1 MGQFTF
7 SEGGNWSPE
16 GLALIF
22 LVVYVL
28 IGRIAKFYAFE
39 TNAHIFRARP
49 VVQVVVMGDIGR
61 SPRMQYHALSLVD
74 AGCQVDLIGYTE
86 TLPNA
91 RVITSRMIKIRSLKQ
106 AWSVPEGKPKI
117 LYLLWAPFKALF
129 VAVQLLW
136 IMGGVTQYPDFIFM
150 QNPPS
155 IPTLAIAQ
163 FVSWARNAWLV
174 IDWHNFGY
182 SMLAMKFGNNH
193 KIVQFAKWYEQKFG
207 HKAYAHLTVTDKM
220 NKELS
225 SWGVRGKL
233 ITFKDRP
240 LAHFERLSIERQHEL
255 LSKLKLE
262 DLVKSQSL
270 KADEFIGTLNPNSTL
285 LTQKEN
291 GSVSYKDD
299 RVRLIVSSTSWT
311 EDEDFQI
318 LLDAVSQYEANARDQ
333 PTSRYP
339 KLLFVITGK
348 GPLKSHYEELI
359 SKMPLD
365 RTRIITVWLEAVDY
379 PLLLG
384 TADLGVSLHKS
395 TSGMDLPMKVVDMFG
410 CGLPVCAVS
419 FDCLDELVKDGVNGM
434 VFSTSSELADN
445 FEELFVKNS
454 NKLQELARNVEEEY
468 RNQSW
473 EIQWK
478 ERLPNLFID

>member
-1 MGQFTF
+1 M
-7 SEGGNWSPE
+7 
-16 GLALIF
+16 
-22 LVVYVL
+22 YVL
-28 IGRIAKFYAFE
+28 IHCIA
-39 TNAHIFRARP
+39 RRLD
-49 VVQVVVMGDIGR
+49 Q
-61 SPRMQYHALSLVD
+61 
-74 AGCQVDLIGYTE
+74 
-86 TLPNA
+86 
-91 RVITSRMIKIRSLKQ
+91 
-106 AWSVPEGKPKI
+106 
-117 LYLLWAPFKALF
+117 
-129 VAVQLLW
+129 
-136 IMGGVTQYPDFIFM
+136 
-150 QNPPS
+150 
-155 IPTLAIAQ
+155 
-163 FVSWARNAWLV
+163 
-174 IDWHNFGY
+174 Y
-182 SMLAMKFGNNH
+182 SMS
-193 KIVQFAKWYEQKFG
+193 Y
-207 HKAYAHLTVTDKM
+207 
-220 NKELS
+220 
-225 SWGVRGKL
+225 
-233 ITFKDRP
+233 
-240 LAHFERLSIERQHEL
+240 SIQL

-445 FEELFVKNS
+445 FEVCTAMENRNESVYFTKRYLQIRNYSSRTATSCRNS
-454 NKLQELARNVEEEY
+454 HAMSKKSIVTKAGKSNGRNVYLICLLIE
-468 RNQSW
+468 
-473 EIQWK
+473 
-478 ERLPNLFID
+478 